1 MLNFQKLERSHLP
14 RLLPY
19 FRGQERRLSN
29 YSAGFLFMW
38 GRYMDTHFA
47 EAEGCLLLRDRYVG
61 KSYFYYPLSKDGDAA
76 AEERAL
82 DALEEYCRSSEERL
96 HLTAVPREKL
106 APLVE
111 RYGADLH
118 VSNIRRWRDYLYDA
132 SSFRDYPGGRYSGQ
146 RNHVHKFEKT
156 YPDHVFRTCEAEDLP
171 AMQKFLC
178 EYADMQYDKDDVL
191 ADEEMQ
197 GTFDILP
204 HIAEL
209 GLYCG
214 ALYAGGKMVALSV
227 GERCGDTMI
236 IHIEKALRGVAGAY
250 PAVAQAFARTFCADG
265 VRYINREDDSGDVGL
280 RKSKLQYLPVQ
291 LVGKYNL
298 AVHRAIDSLS
308 KLPSVQT
315 ARLTLRAI
323 PDEDAPAFA
332 VLARDEELNRW
343 WGYNW
348 RERTS
353 AEHPEDKWF
362 LEDIR
367 FDFRHKNEI
376 PLGIYFGETLVGEVV
391 LHSFGYRAEAEIGM
405 RVLPAWQR
413 RGIAREALLGMME
426 YGFLKLGL
434 ERIEAKC
441 FKENEVSAR
450 ALRAAGMRPCGE
462 DDTYFHFYKTA
473 AM

>member
-1 MLNFQKLERSHLP
+1 MLNFQKLERSRLP
-14 RLLPY
+14 RLQSY
-19 FRGQERRLSN
+19 FRGQERRISN
-29 YSAGFLFMW
+29 YSAGSFFLW
-38 GRYMDTHFA
+38 GKYADTHFA

-61 KSYFYYPLSKDGDAA
+61 QPYFYYPLSKDGDAA

-82 DALEEYCRSSEERL
+82 GLLEEHCRAAEERL
-96 HLTAVPREKL
+96 HFTCVPAEKL
-106 APLVE
+106 APLAE
-111 RYGADLH
+111 RYGDDLH
-118 VSNIRRWRDYLYDA
+118 ISNIRRWRDYLYEA
-132 SSFRDYPGGRYSGQ
+132 SDFRDYPGGRYSGQ

-156 YPDHVFRTCEAEDLP
+156 YPDHAFRTCEAEDLP
-171 AMQKFLC
+171 AIEAFLR
-178 EYADMQYDKDDVL
+178 EYAASQYAKESAL
-191 ADEEMQ
+191 ADEEMR
-197 GTFDILP
+197 GAFEILP

-227 GERCGDTMI
+227 GERCGDMMI
-236 IHIEKALRGVAGAY
+236 VHIEKALRGVAGAY

-265 VRYINREDDSGDVGL
+265 VRYINREDDAGDAGL
-280 RKSKLQYLPVQ
+280 RKSKLQYLPVR

-315 ARLTLRAI
+315 ARLTLRAV
-323 PDEDAPAFA
+323 PDEDAAAFA
-332 VLARDEELNRW
+332 ALARDEELNRW

-348 RERTS
+348 RDRAP
-353 AEHPEDKWF
+353 AEPDDMWF

-367 FDFRHKNEI
+367 SDFRRKSEI
-376 PLGIYFGETLVGEVV
+376 PLGIYCGDTLAGEVV
-391 LHSFGYRAEAEIGM
+391 LHNFGYRAEAEIGM

-441 FKENEVSAR
+441 FRENAVSAR

-462 DDTYFHFYKTA
+462 DATYFYFYKTA

>member
-1 MLNFQKLERSHLP
+1 M
-14 RLLPY
+14 
-19 FRGQERRLSN
+19 
-29 YSAGFLFMW
+29 
-38 GRYMDTHFA
+38 
-47 EAEGCLLLRDRYVG
+47 
-61 KSYFYYPLSKDGDAA
+61 
-76 AEERAL
+76 
-82 DALEEYCRSSEERL
+82 
-96 HLTAVPREKL
+96 
-106 APLVE
+106 
-111 RYGADLH
+111 
-118 VSNIRRWRDYLYDA
+118 YDA

-178 EYADMQYDKDDVL
+178 EYADTQYDKDDVL

-236 IHIEKALRGVAGAY
+236 IHIEKALRGVAGGLSRRGAGICAHFLCGRRALHQPRGRLGRRRAAQIQIAV
-250 PAVAQAFARTFCADG
+250 PARAAGRQIQPRRAPRHRFPLQTPLRTDGAPHAAR
-265 VRYINREDDSGDVGL
+265 
-280 RKSKLQYLPVQ
+280 
-291 LVGKYNL
+291 
-298 AVHRAIDSLS
+298 H
-308 KLPSVQT
+308 
-315 ARLTLRAI
+315 

-441 FKENEVSAR
+441 FKENEVSPR